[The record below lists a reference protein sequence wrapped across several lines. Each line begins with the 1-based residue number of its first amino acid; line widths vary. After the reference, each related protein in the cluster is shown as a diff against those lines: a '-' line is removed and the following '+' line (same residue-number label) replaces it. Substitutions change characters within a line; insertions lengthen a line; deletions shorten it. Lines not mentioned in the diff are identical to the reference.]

1 MAPKKVKANAKAAAS
16 PKNEKEEKLAAH
28 EVEHEE
34 EHHEEEHHEEEHED
48 DAKKDAKPK
57 MRKPTVSGSNFAK
70 EFEHTLKHKFQI
82 KAEAADILSALFET
96 IKNITEK
103 TIQDSDDKGELIN
116 VAKKGICINMPS
128 FEESGENIK
137 NTIKFDV
144 KLSKTKKGYIP
155 RMTMSLHKKFK
166 DSINKD
172 LANYFESAMEL
183 IESA

>member
-1 MAPKKVKANAKAAAS
+1 MAQKKVKASAAAS
-16 PKNEKEEKLAAH
+16 PKKEKEEKPVAH

-34 EHHEEEHHEEEHED
+34 KEEHED
-48 DAKKDAKPK
+48 EHEEKEEKKDAKPK

-70 EFEHTLKHKFQI
+70 EFEHTLKHKYQI

-96 IKNITEK
+96 IKTITEK
-103 TIQDSDDKGELIN
+103 TIEESNDKGELIN

-128 FEESGENIK
+128 FEESGENVK

-144 KLSKTKKGYIP
+144 KLSKTKKGYVP

-172 LANYFESAMEL
+172 LSSYFESAMEL
-183 IESA
+183 IESAE